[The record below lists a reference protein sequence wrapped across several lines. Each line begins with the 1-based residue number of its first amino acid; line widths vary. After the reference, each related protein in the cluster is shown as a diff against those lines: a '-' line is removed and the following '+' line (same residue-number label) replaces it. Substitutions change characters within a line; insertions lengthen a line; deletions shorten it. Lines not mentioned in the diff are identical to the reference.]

1 MRTVK
6 ILETKEENYTTK
18 TITFNDKLCGKAEPG
33 QFVMVWIPGVD
44 EIPISLSGIKPDGVT
59 SITVNSVG
67 DASNAL
73 NKKIKGEII
82 GIRGPYGKG
91 FVTTKGNLMLI
102 GGGTGIGPLMP
113 LAERLVK
120 IANKL
125 TIVSGV
131 KSKENLLFIE
141 RINKICSEINSE
153 IICTTEDG
161 SYNLSGF
168 VTDHVELKLKQEK
181 FDMIYT
187 CGPEPMMFKLF
198 LLAEQFK
205 IPLQASL
212 ERIMRCSI
220 GLCGSCQIGKL
231 RVCKEGPV
239 LSSKQLR
246 SIKDDFG
253 KFRLDAT
260 GKKIQ
265 QP

>member
-6 ILETKEENYTTK
+6 ILETKEENYTTQ